1 MSGEDRG
8 TEAPRSEGRT
18 DDGKGVSERH
28 DGGERKPPEAVRRR
42 RRRRKRRPLP
52 FTTRIWFWLAG
63 GLLFALGIAGLFLPF
78 LQGVLFL
85 LLAAALLSLASDTVY
100 GWLERAT
107 AERWPH
113 LWRRLERFRTRVHW
127 TLRPRVKKPDGDVSQ
142 DDALDDL
149 RDDIPDER
157 GRGEGD
163 D

>member
-1 MSGEDRG
+1 MSDDATGPEVPSPESGAGDRPAAPEGE
-8 TEAPRSEGRT
+8 
-18 DDGKGVSERH
+18 ERQEQALP
-28 DGGERKPPEAVRRR
+28 GSARRR
-42 RRRRKRRPLP
+42 RRRRRHLP

-100 GWLERAT
+100 DWLEHTT

-127 TLRPRVKKPDGDVSQ
+127 TLRPRAKKPNGNATQ
-142 DDALDDL
+142 DD
-149 RDDIPDER
+149 IGP
-157 GRGEGD
+157 GEGD